1 MLKIEFIKRTPS
13 QNNNSLNN
21 ANKHNNNTM
30 KQTKQSKQYYLDL
43 VDDEDDQQQYNAGEV
58 AYDDFSAESTTAI
71 KSGNTPA
78 NKNDGLVYRSKH
90 VRAIEN
96 RKSDTKKNIKQVIVL
111 K

>member
-1 MLKIEFIKRTPS
+1 MKSNIYCVNTCSSSNLVKWPQSFI
-13 QNNNSLNN
+13 LNKPY
-21 ANKHNNNTM
+21 AMQTTTIPM

-43 VDDEDDQQQYNAGEV
+43 VDDEDDQQQFNAGEV

-90 VRAIEN
+90 VREM
-96 RKSDTKKNIKQVIVL
+96 
-111 K
+111 